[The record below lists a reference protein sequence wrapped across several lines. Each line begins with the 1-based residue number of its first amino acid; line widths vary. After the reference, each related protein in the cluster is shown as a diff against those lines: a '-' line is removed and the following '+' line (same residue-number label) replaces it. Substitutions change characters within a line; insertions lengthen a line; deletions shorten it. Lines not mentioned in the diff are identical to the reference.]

1 MSHDL
6 MWGRASPGGRAGPL
20 WLSIEMAPHWL
31 EIRWRLEFLGKKQ
44 DVLSQVAKGCD
55 ESSGGSIWESPALLV
70 FLD

>member
-1 MSHDL
+1 MSV
-6 MWGRASPGGRAGPL
+6 
-20 WLSIEMAPHWL
+20 EMAPQWL

-55 ESSGGSIWESPALLV
+55 ESSRGLIWESPALLV